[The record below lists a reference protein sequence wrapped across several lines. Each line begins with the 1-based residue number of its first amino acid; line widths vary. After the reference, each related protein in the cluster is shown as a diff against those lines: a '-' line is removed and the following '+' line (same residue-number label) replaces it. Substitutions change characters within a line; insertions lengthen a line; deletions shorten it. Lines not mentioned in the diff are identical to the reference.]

1 MFVALQ
7 SKLDTILRGGG
18 LMKLSA
24 VAALAISLLTFP
36 ASFADA
42 AEGYTLG
49 PGDHVR
55 VQVSDFRSG
64 GEVYRWTVYETGKDF
79 IVGPNGRLSLPIV
92 GELDAEGKTTG
103 ELEAEVAA
111 KLQAKTGLIARP
123 DASIQIVRYRP
134 FYVIGGVDKPGEYE
148 YQPGLTVLQAFAM
161 AGGPP
166 RATTDQLIGF
176 EKDALTS
183 RGNLAVLSVDRI
195 SLLARQARLD
205 AEIADKPELAF
216 PDELRA
222 NSANPDVAHVLQ
234 EEQLQF
240 DSRRSGL
247 AKQVNA
253 VDQNKTYLAGEI
265 NALRQKGESLGAE
278 LAAMRKE
285 REIIAGLQSRGLS
298 AAPRLLELEQSIAQI
313 EGDQTDVEVAIVRAN
328 EDISKDDRD
337 IAGLKAKFRKETL
350 EEAAEVRDK
359 LAETV
364 KKIQTSRNLIQEAE
378 VRAPGIARSN
388 ASGYANPI
396 FVLSRPAK
404 DGKMENFT
412 AQETDAIQPGDVLRV
427 TPKNADR
434 AMTAAPRL
442 AD

>member
-1 MFVALQ
+1 MVDVDGKRYLRLNKELIINATPQGVEIALLEDK
-7 SKLDTILRGGG
+7 KLVELHHEKAD
-18 LMKLSA
+18 
-24 VAALAISLLTFP
+24 
-36 ASFADA
+36 ASFAVGDL
-42 AEGYTLG
+42 YLG
-49 PGDHVR
+49 KV
-55 VQVSDFRSG
+55 
-64 GEVYRWTVYETGKDF
+64 K
-79 IVGPNGRLSLPIV
+79 
-92 GELDAEGKTTG
+92 
-103 ELEAEVAA
+103 
-111 KLQAKTGLIARP
+111 KLI
-123 DASIQIVRYRP
+123 
-134 FYVIGGVDKPGEYE
+134 
-148 YQPGLTVLQAFAM
+148 PGLNAAFV
-161 AGGPP
+161 
-166 RATTDQLIGF
+166 DVGF

-183 RGNLAVLSVDRI
+183 RGDLAVLSVDRI
-195 SLLARQARLD
+195 SLLARQARLG